1 MRHLEIRVAMEKIA
15 VRTVSLTS
23 GPKLLFQDLVHT
35 VDVTL
40 VHSENTK
47 IVFLSIK

>member
-1 MRHLEIRVAMEKIA
+1 MEKIA

-35 VDVTL
+35 VDVAL